1 MIRLYDRIMYGQMI
15 RILVV
20 FTGGTIGCTVD
31 DSIIDV
37 DKIKPFYLLKLF
49 NEKYDIGVEFDTIQP
64 YNILSENIV
73 PNNWAVL
80 YEEIKAVNPEKYDGI
95 IVTHGSDTLPYTSAV
110 LGYLFNY
117 LDIPLVVIG
126 SNYPLEDKRS
136 NGLNNFYN
144 AVRFIAES
152 GMKGV
157 YAIFEDNTG
166 RNVVYL
172 STRII
177 EADQY
182 NDQFSSFGGV
192 DFGEMKDGKLIL
204 VKSKINPEK
213 EKLLESR
220 ERFIKGSIDFSN
232 RILAIRPY
240 PGLDY
245 GFFDLGRGPKA
256 VLHGLYHSGT
266 ACAAGQE
273 HSLPRFIKKC
283 REAGIDFYIA
293 SIKNPKG
300 DLYASS
306 GEIIES
312 GAIPLANISFE
323 AALAKLY
330 IAYNQKEMT
339 PVDYML
345 NEQYFEFLPA

>member
-1 MIRLYDRIMYGQMI
+1 MK

-20 FTGGTIGCTVD
+20 FTGGTIGCSVD

-37 DKIKPFYLLKLF
+37 DKEKPFYLLKLF
-49 NEKYDIGVEFDTIQP
+49 KEKYDIDVDFDTIQP
-64 YNILSENIV
+64 YNILSENII
-73 PNNWAVL
+73 PYNWAVL
-80 YEEIKAVNPEKYDGI
+80 HEAIKAVNPEKYDGI
-95 IVTHGSDTLPYTSAV
+95 IVAHGTDTLPYTSAV
-110 LGYLFNY
+110 LGFLFNY
-117 LDIPLVVIG
+117 LDIPLIIIG
-126 SNYPLEDKRS
+126 SNYPLEDRRS

-144 AVRFIAES
+144 AVRFITEAR
-152 GMKGV
+152 MKGV
-157 YAIFEDNTG
+157 YAIFEDNTK
-166 RNVVYL
+166 RNIVYL
-172 STRII
+172 STRML

-192 DFGEMKDGKLIL
+192 DLGEMKNGKFILI
-204 VKSKINPEK
+204 KDKINPIK

-220 ERFIKGSIDFSN
+220 ERLISGNIDFSN

-245 GFFDLGRGPKA
+245 GFFDLGCKPKA

-266 ACAAGQE
+266 ACAAEQTY
-273 HSLPRFIKKC
+273 SLPRFVTKC

-330 IAYNQKEMT
+330 IAYNQKDLL

-345 NEQYFEFLPA
+345 KEQYFEFLPA